1 MTTKKV
7 IMFILTVLV
16 AVSLIGYYYNDAY
29 SATSTTAT
37 ATKTISQ
44 SSNVVYT
51 THSQSIYNILK
62 KMGFNVKLITNTK
75 PSTPA
80 PAPTPKPTPAPAPT
94 PAPTPT
100 QGLTAD
106 EQTMLNLVNKERV
119 ANGLKPL
126 TIDMRVLKTAR
137 LKSADIVKLGYF
149 NHQSPTYGSPFDMM
163 KKYGINY
170 SYAGENL
177 AGAPDVNSAHVNL
190 MNSPGH
196 RENILRPEFTKVGI
210 GVVEGS
216 KYGKIFTQQFI
227 RE

>member
-16 AVSLIGYYYNDAY
+16 TVSLIGYYYNDAY
-29 SATSTTAT
+29 SATNLT

-44 SSNVVYT
+44 GSNIVYT
-51 THSQSIYNILK
+51 THSQSIYNLLK
-62 KMGFNVKLITNTK
+62 KMGFNIRLITSTK
-75 PSTPA
+75 PST
-80 PAPTPKPTPAPAPT
+80 PAPTPKPTPTIPASTPT
-94 PAPTPT
+94 PV

-106 EQTMLNLVNKERV
+106 EQTMFNLVNKERV

-126 TIDMRVLKTAR
+126 VNDMRLVKTAR
-137 LKSADIVKLGYF
+137 LKSADMVKLGYF
-149 NHQSPTYGSPFDMM
+149 DHQSPTYGSPFDMM
-163 KKYGINY
+163 KQYGISF

-177 AGAPDVNSAHVNL
+177 AGAPDVNTAHVNL

-196 RENILRPEFTKVGI
+196 RENILRPEITKIGI

>member
-1 MTTKKV
+1 MTAKKV

-16 AVSLIGYYYNDAY
+16 AVSLIGYYYNNTY
-29 SATSTTAT
+29 SATSLT

-44 SSNVVYT
+44 GSNVVYT

-62 KMGFNVKLITNTK
+62 KMGFNIRLITNTK

-80 PAPTPKPTPAPAPT
+80 PTPKPTPTT
-94 PAPTPT
+94 PAPTTPV

-106 EQTMLNLVNKERV
+106 EQTMFNLVNKERV

-126 TIDMRVLKTAR
+126 EIDMRLVKTAR
-137 LKSADIVKLGYF
+137 LKSQDMVKLGYF
-149 NHQSPTYGSPFDMM
+149 DHQSPTYGSPFDMM
-163 KKYGINY
+163 KQYGISF

-177 AGAPDVNSAHVNL
+177 AGAPDVNTAHVNL